1 MDSPFPSPEFAWS
14 LRMRKAAPE
23 LFFAKQDHSGE
34 LLREKNHWL
43 DTLGEHCLVETEKS
57 GEFAAQLWAL
67 ARDWGQVKKGEEK
80 SLEALSRVWECDLIF
95 LDAETFRVAGGC
107 VCFPSSWSLAGATGK
122 TLGEVHGIVPG
133 LNEAIGG
140 KIHRFLSKLAPGK
153 AYHRA
158 NWGMT
163 RSDELNYHP
172 ALERERLD
180 DTVTWNDLF
189 LRLEH
194 QSFLRLDG
202 GIVLAV
208 RIEPIAL
215 ETLRLKHPEVLS
227 HLKTQLATMPRDVAR
242 YKSLEES
249 VGRIVELIEEKLE

>member
-1 MDSPFPSPEFAWS
+1 MS
-14 LRMRKAAPE
+14 KAPPE
-23 LFFAKQDHSGE
+23 LFFEKRDHSGN
-34 LLREKNHWL
+34 LLQEKNHWL
-43 DTLGEHCLVETEKS
+43 DTLGEHCLIETEKS
-57 GEFAAQLWAL
+57 GEFATQLWQVAKE
-67 ARDWGQVKKGEEK
+67 WGQ
-80 SLEALSRVWECDLIF
+80 LEAGFDETLEELSRVWECDLIF

-133 LNEAIGG
+133 LNEAIGE
-140 KIHRFLSKLAPGK
+140 KIHRFLSRLTSGK

-172 ALERERLD
+172 ALKRERLD
-180 DTVTWNDLF
+180 ESVSWEELF

-194 QSFLRLDG
+194 QSFLRLEK

-208 RIEPIAL
+208 RIEPIPL
-215 ETLRLKHPEVLS
+215 ERLRLEHAKVLS
-227 HLKTQLATMPRDVAR
+227 DLRTQLATIPGEVAS
-242 YKSLEES
+242 YKSLDAAIP
-249 VGRIVELIEEKLE
+249 RMLELIDEKLS